1 MIASSKLLVSA
12 LVASRPDLSWE
23 AGVMTLITCR
33 VCQFWVRRKV
43 PSPGGRVFALV
54 KAVALD
60 ERALASAVE
69 A

>member
-1 MIASSKLLVSA
+1 MDELELR
-12 LVASRPDLSWE
+12 LGD
-23 AGVMTLITCR
+23 R
-33 VCQFWVRRKV
+33 VL
-43 PSPGGRVFALV
+43 ALV

>member
-1 MIASSKLLVSA
+1 
-12 LVASRPDLSWE
+12 
-23 AGVMTLITCR
+23 MTLITCR

-43 PSPGGRVFALV
+43 PSPGGRALV

-60 ERALASAVE
+60 ERSLASAVE